1 MKRGFDWFLLLSLL
15 VIFSFGF
22 SMLFTQEQSLAFQQL
37 KFFLLAIL
45 VFFFFSLLDYHFFK
59 HFYAWFYVLSLLLL
73 ITTLLLGQSVRG
85 ANRWL
90 SLGFFSFQTSEI
102 VKPML
107 ILSLAGFLKNSDKI
121 SLFLRNLALF
131 ILPVVL
137 IFIQP
142 DLGSALILLLTFGG
156 MLLTS
161 QVPFYLVMLV
171 LLFGGTSL
179 PAGWHFLKDYQKA
192 RLLAFLNPQ
201 ADPLGANYNL
211 IQSIVSVGSGRFLGK
226 GLGFGSQAQL
236 KFLPERHTDF
246 IFATLAEELGF
257 LGSLFFL
264 SVYFFLL
271 LRILK
276 ISEIAGE
283 GFAKRTSLGIFFL
296 FFSQFII
303 NVGMNLGLLPITGIT
318 LPLVSAGGSSLIS
331 SMICLGMVESIV
343 SYSKQRNSFEIR

>member
-22 SMLFTQEQSLAFQQL
+22 SILFTQEQSLAFQQL

-59 HFYAWFYVLSLLLL
+59 HFYAWFYFLSLVFLL
-73 ITTLLLGQSVRG
+73 INLFLGKTVRG
-85 ANRWL
+85 ATRWL

-107 ILSLAGFLKNSDKI
+107 ILAFAGFLKTSKKAP
-121 SLFLRNLALF
+121 LFLRNLVLF
-131 ILPVVL
+131 LLPVVL

-171 LLFGGTSL
+171 LFFGSTSL
-179 PAGWHFLKDYQKA
+179 PAGWYFLKDYQKE

-276 ISEIAGE
+276 ISERVEG
-283 GFAKRTSLGIFFL
+283 GFAKRASLGIFFL
-296 FFSQFII
+296 FFSQFLI

-318 LPLVSAGGSSLIS
+318 LPLVSVGGSSLIS
-331 SMICLGMVESIV
+331 SLICLGIVESIA
-343 SYSKQRNSFEIR
+343 SNSEQRSSFEIR